1 MVDVKTEIII
11 NLPKEI
17 VAEFVSDPGNAPGW
31 CSHIK
36 TVDWNQHVPLRAGA
50 KIIFNEQGMRR
61 YQQYVCEVVEIIPN
75 QKMVVKTR
83 NNNMRMEIVVA
94 WRAINENTTC
104 MTIWNR
110 GIPRAISRI
119 ITPFMALA
127 IRNTSRRNL
136 KQLKRILETSNRR
149 MVVL

>member
-17 VAEFVSDPGNAPGW
+17 VSEFVSDPGNTPGW
-31 CSHIK
+31 CSQIK
-36 TVDWNQHVPLRAGA
+36 SVDWNQHAPLRAGV
-50 KIIFNEQGMRR
+50 KIVFNEQGTRR
-61 YQQYVCEVVEIIPN
+61 YQQYVCEVIEIIPN
-75 QKMVVKTR
+75 QKMVMKTR
-83 NNNMRMEIVVA
+83 HDNMRMETVIA
-94 WRAINENTTC
+94 WRAIDENTTC

-110 GIPRAISRI
+110 GIPRALSRI

-136 KQLKRILETSNRR
+136 KQLKKMLETSNRR